1 MNNDAKKAVV
11 KFSTCGLIAG
21 FTVIAIIAGD
31 GGGIVRPILYT
42 VAGGVC
48 CGLVWPTQ
56 DQGDALL
63 EWIKEGRR

>member
-11 KFSTCGLIAG
+11 KFSACGLIAG
-21 FTVIAIIAGD
+21 FTVTAIIAGYGD
-31 GGGIVRPILYT
+31 GLFRPVLYT

-48 CGLVWPTQ
+48 CGLIWPTQ
-56 DQGDALL
+56 DQGDALM